1 MKDIREFL
9 RDADPLRQEPLPW
22 SERRDSQRKAV
33 LATALAQRDRPG
45 RERRARMRLFVAL
58 GFVTIIALLFAE
70 HLSSPLI
77 SNVHA
82 AVRFEVRRAEE
93 NPAAGLHTAKVS
105 GTDRSVYLHEEAI
118 VTNSDIAGARIVQV
132 DSSSQYNVAVE
143 FTASGADKMRAATAR
158 HIGKPMAVLL
168 DGQVIM
174 TPIVREPIAESAVI
188 TGHLSKNE
196 AERIAGGI
204 TSAH

>member
-1 MKDIREFL
+1 MKDIREL
-9 RDADPLRQEPLPW
+9 LQDADPLRQEPLTW
-22 SERRDSQRKAV
+22 SERRDSQRNVV
-33 LATALAQRDRPG
+33 LATALAQRDRP
-45 RERRARMRLFVAL
+45 RTERRARMRLFIAL
-58 GFVTIIALLFAE
+58 GFVTIIVLLFAE

-82 AVRFEVRRAEE
+82 AVRFEVRLAEE

-105 GTDRSVYLHEEAI
+105 GTDRSVYLHDEAI
-118 VTNSDIAGARIVQV
+118 VTNGDIAGARIVQA
-132 DSSSQYNVAVE
+132 DSSSYNVAVE
-143 FTASGADKMRAATAR
+143 FTPSGADKMRAATAR

-174 TPIVREPIAESAVI
+174 TAIVREPIADSAVI
-188 TGHLSKNE
+188 TGHLSKDE

-204 TSAH
+204 TSAR

>member
-1 MKDIREFL
+1 MSLFL
-9 RDADPLRQEPLPW
+9 
-22 SERRDSQRKAV
+22 
-33 LATALAQRDRPG
+33 T
-45 RERRARMRLFVAL
+45 L
-58 GFVTIIALLFAE
+58 GFITIIVLLLGE
-70 HLSSPLI
+70 HLWSPLI

-82 AVRFEVRRAEE
+82 AVRFEVRLAEDT
-93 NPAAGLHTAKVS
+93 PAPGLHEAKVS
-105 GTDRSVYLHEEAI
+105 GTDRSVYLHDEVI
-118 VTNSDIAGARIVQV
+118 VTNSDISGARIVRA

-143 FTASGADKMRAATAR
+143 FTASGAEKMRAATAR

-174 TPIVREPIAESAVI
+174 AAIVREPIADSAVI